1 MNVFPTMSANL
12 DMVMILRIHLNA
24 VTVGAWGLNPGVERN
39 VGMSS
44 VKENGS
50 VANIKRD
57 YNHVQGGEM

>member
-1 MNVFPTMSANL
+1 MLSL
-12 DMVMILRIHLNA
+12 LEL
-24 VTVGAWGLNPGVERN
+24 GGLNPGVERN